1 MLAGANVAMITS
13 ALLAHGTSHLARVRP
28 EVSFAMMTL
37 EDKERIRR
45 AIRYA
50 VRVSHEPNGDADAA
64 YLLDLLP
71 YLKDDARA
79 VAQDETTRVL
89 AEIVGTE

>member
-1 MLAGANVAMITS
+1 
-13 ALLAHGTSHLARVRP
+13 
-28 EVSFAMMTL
+28 MMTA

-50 VRVSHEPNGDADAA
+50 VRVSHEPDGDTAA
-64 YLLDLLP
+64 TYLLDLLP

-79 VAQDETTRVL
+79 IAQDETTKAL
-89 AEIVGTE
+89 ADIVGTE